1 MRKTKLWLITA
12 ALLIL
17 IGCLIFGGVMTVLN
31 WDFTKLS
38 TVKFETN
45 NYEIN
50 EEYKSISVVTDTADI
65 VFIPLESTNT
75 SVVCRE
81 HTNLKHSV
89 AVKDNTLVIELIDNR
104 KWYEYIGITI
114 GSQKITVYLPKAQ
127 YDMLTIK
134 ESTGNIEI
142 PKDFNF
148 NSIDIKTSTGNINAE
163 NITTGTFNL
172 SVSTGNINLKN
183 ISCESLTTNGSTGKV
198 TLQNVI
204 ATDSFSIKR
213 STGDIKFDKCDAA
226 EILVETD
233 TGNVKGAL
241 LSDKVFIAKSDTGK
255 INVPKTVTGGRCEI
269 TTNTGDIK
277 IDIIKPGD

>member
-1 MRKTKLWLITA
+1 MKKIKLRLITS

-17 IGCLIFGGVMTVLN
+17 IGCLIFTGAMTMLN

-50 EEYKSISVVTDTADI
+50 EQYKSISIVTDTADI
-65 VFIPLESTNT
+65 TFIPRESANT

-89 AVKDNTLVIELIDNR
+89 MEKDNTLCIELVDNR
-104 KWYEYIGITI
+104 KWYEYIGINI
-114 GSQKITVYLPKAQ
+114 GSQKITVYLPKAE
-127 YDMLTIK
+127 YNMLTIK
-134 ESTGNIEI
+134 ESTGDIEI

-163 NITTGTFNL
+163 KLTTNTLNL
-172 SVSTGNINLKN
+172 SVSTGNINLKD
-183 ISCESLTTNGSTGKV
+183 ISCESLTTNGSTGRV

-213 STGDIKFDKCDAA
+213 SAGDIKFDKCDAND
-226 EILVETD
+226 ILIETD
-233 TGNVKGAL
+233 TGNVKGSL
-241 LSDKVFIAKSDTGK
+241 LSDKVFIARSDTGK
-255 INVPKTVTGGRCEI
+255 INVPKTATGGKCEI
-269 TTNTGDIK
+269 TTDTGYIK
-277 IDIIKPGD
+277 IDIIKLED

>member
-65 VFIPLESTNT
+65 VFIPRESTNT

-81 HTNLKHSV
+81 QRNLKHSV
-89 AVKDNTLVIELIDNR
+89 TVKEDTLFIEIIDNR
-104 KWYEYIGITI
+104 KWYEYIGINI

-134 ESTGNIEI
+134 ESTGDIEI
-142 PKDFNF
+142 PKNFNF

-241 LSDKVFIAKSDTGK
+241 LSDKVFIAKSDTGR
-255 INVPKTVTGGRCEI
+255 INVPKTVTGGKCEI
-269 TTNTGDIK
+269 STDTGDIE
-277 IDIIKPGD
+277 IDIIKHGD